1 MSKLIHEQDSSRCVA
16 AVAMARQRAK
26 ERIIT
31 KESQDQGVAILERPI
46 DRSSAMQH
54 SRVKH
59 DHVSRLGSSG
69 KNIIVVRV
77 SFTLR
82 LYIGEPGQGA
92 SAMER
97 CGGILGIEDVRAII
111 ENPAM

>member
-26 ERIIT
+26 ERIIA
-31 KESQDQGVAILERPI
+31 EEAQDQGVAIPERCI
-46 DRSSAMQH
+46 DRRSAMQH
-54 SRVKH
+54 SRVKD
-59 DHVSRLGSSG
+59 DHVSRSGSPG

-77 SFTLR
+77 SFSLR

-92 SAMER
+92 SAMQR
-97 CGGILGIEDVRAII
+97 CGGIVGIEEVSAII